1 MKIRWYFLFI
11 LIVACS
17 KPAKESPPSISVII
31 GKPMVQDTPIYNE
44 YIGHIEAFVKVEVKS
59 QVEGVLTGAYF
70 TQGQSV
76 KKGDRI
82 FTIDSRPYEAQLAK
96 AEALLS
102 ENIANL
108 RYAEDTAKRY
118 AKLVQE
124 EYVAQL
130 QYDQY
135 ITNVLTSKAS
145 IKQSQ
150 ADIQTAKINIDYCNI
165 TAPMDAVAG
174 VLQVDVGNLIQ
185 NAQETP
191 LVVLNQ
197 ITPIY
202 VYFSVPQQDLPKI
215 QLLQRQA
222 PLEIQAFLNEDFTHP
237 YIGKLDLINN
247 QIDEKTGT
255 VLLRGIFLNEDQLL
269 WPGEFVDVRLIL
281 ETKKEAILVPT
292 ESVQIGQQGY
302 YAFVI
307 DQNQTAQLRQI
318 KIAQRMGNQILI
330 ESGISKEDNI
340 VIEGQINLYS
350 GAKVLTR
357 AVKNHESL

>member
-1 MKIRWYFLFI
+1 MKNRWYFLLI
-11 LIVACS
+11 LCFTACS
-17 KPAKESPPSISVII
+17 KPVKPPPPSIPVLMA
-31 GKPMVQDTPIYNE
+31 KPIVQDTAIYKE
-44 YIGHIEAFVKVEVKS
+44 YIGHVEAFVKVEVKS
-59 QVEGVLTGAYF
+59 QVEGVITGAYF

-76 KKGDRI
+76 KKGDLI
-82 FTIDSRPYEAQLAK
+82 ITIDSRPYEAQLAK

-102 ENIANL
+102 ENVANL

-118 AKLVQE
+118 AKLVQQD
-124 EYVAQL
+124 YVAQL

-150 ADIQTAKINIDYCNI
+150 ADIETAKINISYCNI
-165 TAPMDAVAG
+165 SAPMDAVAG

-202 VYFSVPQQDLPKI
+202 VYFSVPQQDLPQI
-215 QLLQRQA
+215 QLLQRKS
-222 PLEIQAFLNEDFTHP
+222 PLEVRAFLNEDFTRP
-237 YIGKLDLINN
+237 FIGKLDLINN
-247 QIDEKTGT
+247 QVDEKTGT
-255 VLLRGIFLNEDQLL
+255 VLLRGIFPNTDQIL

-302 YAFVI
+302 YAFIV
-307 DQNQTAQLRQI
+307 DSQQTAQLRSV
-318 KIAQRMGNQILI
+318 KIAQRMGKQVMI
-330 ESGISKEDNI
+330 ESGITKEDNV
-340 VIEGQINLYS
+340 VIEGQINLFS
-350 GAKVLTR
+350 GAKVTP
-357 AVKNHESL
+357 KGETP